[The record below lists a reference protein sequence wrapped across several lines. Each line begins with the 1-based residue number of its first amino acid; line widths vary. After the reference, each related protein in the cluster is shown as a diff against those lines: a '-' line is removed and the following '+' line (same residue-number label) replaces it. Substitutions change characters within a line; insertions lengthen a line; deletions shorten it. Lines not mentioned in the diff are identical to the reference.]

1 MMTRFFGDEMTLKI
15 TLLVWELM
23 VTFNGLVS
31 CVTGPNERFR
41 PSMISTS
48 TNVLFFT
55 RAKLF
60 FHISSLSI
68 KLVDVPESKSVWASN
83 VTSLLYLIMISNK
96 KHGVGF
102 EDRLGPFSLHDA
114 SKSST

>member
-1 MMTRFFGDEMTLKI
+1 MMTRFFGDEMTLKT

-31 CVTGPNERFR
+31 CVTGLNERLR

-48 TNVLFFT
+48 TSVLFFT

-60 FHISSLSI
+60 FHINSLSI
-68 KLVDVPESKSVWASN
+68 KLVDVPKSKSV
-83 VTSLLYLIMISNK
+83 
-96 KHGVGF
+96 
-102 EDRLGPFSLHDA
+102 
-114 SKSST
+114 

>member
-1 MMTRFFGDEMTLKI
+1 MTLKT

-31 CVTGPNERFR
+31 CVTGLNERLR

-48 TNVLFFT
+48 TSVLFFT

-60 FHISSLSI
+60 FHINSLSI
-68 KLVDVPESKSVWASN
+68 KLVDVLKSKSV
-83 VTSLLYLIMISNK
+83 
-96 KHGVGF
+96 
-102 EDRLGPFSLHDA
+102 
-114 SKSST
+114 